1 MTAFLGTFGTETFRR
16 AQGGKFAVSSDS
28 GEPVSKQ
35 VGHRSQLASVGI
47 AISQRFKAGPA
58 CAIPSSGPFPTVF
71 PSCQTASSP
80 SRCRHQNWTR
90 PREGDLDLPRCSA
103 ITPSIG
109 RAFLSKEQDLMRAAQ
124 AEQTWVSQPPLSVQ
138 PSSRAEL
145 PCLGIGAFLTGALGL
160 VIMVCGSCLL
170 ATVSCS
176 C

>member
-1 MTAFLGTFGTETFRR
+1 MSTFLGTFGTETFRR
-16 AQGGKFAVSSDS
+16 AQGGKFVVSSDS
-28 GEPVSKQ
+28 GKPVLKQ
-35 VGHRSQLASVGI
+35 IGHRFQLASVGI

-58 CAIPSSGPFPTVF
+58 CAISSSGPFPSVF
-71 PSCQTASSP
+71 PSCQTAWSP

-103 ITPSIG
+103 IAPSIG
-109 RAFLSKEQDLMRAAQ
+109 RAFLSQEQDLMRAAQ
-124 AEQTWVSQPPLSVQ
+124 AEQTLTWA
-138 PSSRAEL
+138 SSRAGL
-145 PCLGIGAFLTGALGL
+145 PCLGIGACLKGALGL